1 VNLPADFRDVLVC
14 LADARVEFMVV
25 GGFAVAHHGHVRA
38 TKDIDLF
45 VRPTNENARQVVS
58 ALNAFGAPLAALN
71 VGERDFAT
79 PGNAVQLGVPPLRI
93 DVVTSISGVDYD
105 TAGAASTTIDVEG
118 RAIQVIGLAALL
130 ANKRAAG
137 RPQDLADV
145 VALERR
151 LKPPR

>member
-1 VNLPADFRDVLVC
+1 VNLPDDFRDVLVC
-14 LADARVEFMVV
+14 LADARVDFMVV

-38 TKDIDLF
+38 TKDIDVF
-45 VRPTNENARQVVS
+45 VRPTDENARRVVG

-105 TAGAASTTIDVEG
+105 AAGAGSTTVDVEG
-118 RAIQVIGLAALL
+118 RSIRVIGLAALVV
-130 ANKRAAG
+130 NKRAAG

-145 VALERR
+145 AALERR
-151 LKPPR
+151 LQRGR